1 MTLRRIGAVEEDFW
15 LIFPR
20 GTETAPYEKATLVPE
35 LHDQMTNEVPSD
47 LLSRR
52 IESLDTISFL
62 ETGVVVD
69 ILFKERKIIY

>member
-1 MTLRRIGAVEEDFW
+1 
-15 LIFPR
+15 
-20 GTETAPYEKATLVPE
+20 
-35 LHDQMTNEVPSD
+35 MTNEVPSD